1 VTARVEGDIDLL
13 GILGLDDT
21 VRNGF
26 DAIRVTFHVSGD
38 AEAEQRARLVEPA
51 RRRSAVFDVITNGVP
66 VTVDVASAAMAQ
78 PAGRA

>member
-26 DAIRVTFHVSGD
+26 QSIRVTFHVQGD
-38 AEAEQRARLVEPA
+38 AAAEALAKVVEQARA
-51 RRRSAVFDVITNGVP
+51 RSAVFDVITNGVP
-66 VTVDVASAAMAQ
+66 VSIDVATA
-78 PAGRA
+78 